1 MTRKFELVLLAAVLA
16 CFAGAATPKFEKVPA
31 AAMKALQ
38 GVRGKPV
45 ISGLVFANGHYI
57 KPPYRVA
64 RLGTAIF
71 VNDVQ
76 VSNQIVPWKSFLATQ
91 DGSASAV
98 APTTPAPAAQPKKA
112 ADDLFDDEPVVDKAA
127 EAKKAAAQKEKEE
140 QSVVFT
146 PNAQSKKLVKRIND
160 NRSLIDRTLRGNN
173 ILFFGSRY
181 GRVKVDPRLAMQLL
195 NVLPE
200 AMSEANDGATLSA
213 MMRAKG
219 FPFMSKELCEDL
231 IANRKDY
238 LLLVERRTKLR
249 EDAELQ
255 KMIQGSSK

>member
-1 MTRKFELVLLAAVLA
+1 MAKKIELVLLAAALA
-16 CFAGAATPKFEKVPA
+16 CAAVAAAPKFEKVPS

-38 GVRGKPV
+38 GVRGKLV
-45 ISGLVFANGHYI
+45 SSGLVFANGHYL

-71 VNDVQ
+71 INDEQ
-76 VSNQIVPWKSFLATQ
+76 VSNQIVPWKAFLATQ
-91 DGSASAV
+91 SAAASA
-98 APTTPAPAAQPKKA
+98 APAPAAAQPKKA
-112 ADDLFDDEPVVDKAA
+112 ADDLFDEEPVVDKAA
-127 EAKKAAAQKEKEE
+127 EARKAAAKQEE
-140 QSVVFT
+140 QAVSFT
-146 PNAQSKKLVKRIND
+146 PNAQSKKLMKRIND

-173 ILFFGSRY
+173 IIFFGSRY
-181 GRVKVDPRLAMQLL
+181 GRVKVDPQLAIKLL

-200 AMSEANDGATLSA
+200 AMAEANDGAALSA

-238 LLLVERRTKLR
+238 LLLVERREKLR
-249 EDAELQ
+249 AESELQ
-255 KMIQGSSK
+255 NVIQGSSK

>member
-1 MTRKFELVLLAAVLA
+1 MTRRLELVLLTIVLA
-16 CFAGAATPKFEKVPA
+16 CFARAAAPKFEKVPA

-45 ISGLVFANGHYI
+45 INGLVFANGHYL

-64 RLGTAIF
+64 RMGTAIF
-71 VNDVQ
+71 VNDEQ
-76 VSNQIVPWKSFLATQ
+76 VSNQVVPWKSFLATQ
-91 DGSASAV
+91 GDSAAAAVSA
-98 APTTPAPAAQPKKA
+98 APAPVAQTKKA
-112 ADDLFDDEPVVDKAA
+112 EDDLFDDEPVVDKAE

-140 QSVVFT
+140 LSVVFT

-160 NRSLIDRTLRGNN
+160 TRSAIDRALRGNN

-181 GRVKVDPRLAMQLL
+181 GRVKVDPRLAMKLL

-200 AMSEANDGATLSA
+200 AMSEANDGAALSA

-238 LLLVERRTKLR
+238 LLLVERRAKLR
-249 EDAELQ
+249 EDVELQ
-255 KMIQGSSK
+255 NMIHGSSK